1 MYDDE
6 ILIRPIHIGIH
17 ITKELRQNLLKVKAL
32 VLLFMF
38 FSSMP
43 MSADNLS
50 KHYILAFDL
59 TIYQKYDQDFT
70 SLRVLNI
77 LDSILDDNGFDKS
90 KDYISVVF
98 YTLDLSNPDMND
110 FVKPCKLDGSPLLR
124 KQIGEKHL
132 SQLLSDWPQPKHG
145 KNYASMQSLCKPYA
159 VMETKTSD
167 ATAFVDQTILL
178 IISDQVINGTD
189 DNYNLEWER
198 VSKLPLA
205 NIPRF
210 NNIKPEAS
218 RTWTA
223 FNDDFKFSIIKLKYG
238 NVETNKIHVSAD
250 GVYCIVPYEVK
261 TADAPS
267 IHSVTDLPSPLP
279 MKRVRGGFM
288 VNATP
293 HSLNEKYSIS
303 HVEVDDALGNRLAQS
318 DDGSLDVLLPSE
330 QTKVGDTIC
339 VKMSLGFNDG
349 LYNGVKISPESPR
362 FKEGM
367 TIKQVIKLQD
377 EAKVMGLLP
386 LSDFFWWWF
395 PNDVFTAVMIWDLI
409 FLLVLIA
416 LIGYILYKLFVK
428 INSYRPSNE
437 NIKIKKI

>member
-1 MYDDE
+1 MHE
-6 ILIRPIHIGIH
+6 QVNIVRKGQIGIH
-17 ITKELRQNLLKVKAL
+17 LVKESGGKLLLILLLCFCFVMPIKAN
-32 VLLFMF
+32 
-38 FSSMP
+38 
-43 MSADNLS
+43 DLS
-50 KHYILAFDL
+50 KHFILAFDL
-59 TIYQKYDQDFT
+59 TIHQKYDRDFT
-70 SLRVLNI
+70 SLRVIHI
-77 LDSILDDNGFDKS
+77 LDSVLKHNKFDQS
-90 KDYISVVF
+90 RDYISVVF
-98 YTLDLSNPDMND
+98 YTLDLSNPDMNN
-110 FVKPCKLDGSPLLR
+110 FVKPCRLDGMPLLR
-124 KQIGEKHL
+124 KQIGEKRL
-132 SQLLSDWPQPKHG
+132 SKLLSDWPYYQPKHG
-145 KNYASMQSLCKPYA
+145 AYASMQSLCKPYA

-167 ATAFVDQTILL
+167 TTAFVDKTILL

-210 NNIKPEAS
+210 NSIKPEAS
-218 RTWTA
+218 KTWTA
-223 FNDDFKFSIIKLKYG
+223 FNEDFKFSRSKLKYG
-238 NVETNKIHVSAD
+238 NREIDEVYISAD
-250 GVYCIVPYEVK
+250 GVYRIVPYEVK
-261 TADAPS
+261 NADAPS

-303 HVEVDDALGNRLAQS
+303 HVEIDDALGNLLAQS
-318 DDGSLDVLLPSE
+318 DDGSLDVLLKSK
-330 QTKVGDTIC
+330 QIKVGDTIC
-339 VKMSLGFNDG
+339 VKMSLRFNDG
-349 LYNGVKISPESPR
+349 LYDGVKISSENPR

-367 TIKQVIKLQD
+367 TIKQAIKLQD

-386 LSDFFWWWF
+386 LSDFFWWWS

-409 FLLVLIA
+409 FLLALIA

-428 INSYRPSNE
+428 INSYIPSNE